1 MFFYVNQENCIKYGR
16 RGFDTMDT
24 KQLLEITTR
33 PPTALIEEIRQID
46 GDIMILGAGGKVGP
60 SLAIMAK
67 RACDFAGEQKRVFAV
82 SNYENEEIPAAM
94 RSYGVDSVNADLFD
108 SQSLAALPD
117 VKNIIFMAGR
127 KFGTSDNQSL
137 TWAVNVLLPYEV
149 CKRFPFSNFVVFS
162 TGNVYGDVSALSG
175 GSVETNEPRPDGE
188 YGQTCLGRERV
199 FEYFA
204 GLNGTKS
211 LLFRLNYSI
220 GLNYGVLFDIANSVY
235 EGTPVNLSRG
245 IYNCIWQGDVCA
257 YAIRALLHCTNPPNI
272 LNVTGAQRLSVRWTA
287 NEFAHIFGKSVR
299 FSGEERALGIY
310 SNTTKL
316 NSLMGVPE
324 FPLDDMIRLQAEWIA
339 GGGASLNA
347 PTHFEQA
354 DGKY

>member
-1 MFFYVNQENCIKYGR
+1 
-16 RGFDTMDT
+16 MDA

-33 PPTALIEEIRQID
+33 PTAALIEEIRQID

-67 RACDFAGEQKRVFAV
+67 RACALAGEQKRVLAV
-82 SNYENEEIPAAM
+82 STYENEEIPNIM
-94 RSYGVDSVNADLFD
+94 RGYGVEPMNADLFD
-108 SQSLAALPD
+108 SQKLAALPD

-149 CKRFPFSNFVVFS
+149 CKRFPSSNFVVFS
-162 TGNVYGDVSALSG
+162 TGNVYGDVSERSG
-175 GSVETNEPRPDGE
+175 GSVETDEARPDGE

-204 GLNGTKS
+204 GLNRTKS

-235 EGTPVNLSRG
+235 EDTPVNLSRG
-245 IYNCIWQGDVCA
+245 IFNCIWQGDVCA

-272 LNVTGAQRLSVRWTA
+272 LNVTGAQCVSARWTA
-287 NEFAHIFGKSVR
+287 NEFANIFGKIAL

-310 SNTTKL
+310 SNTAKL
-316 NSLMGVPE
+316 NSLMGAPE
-324 FPLDDMIRLQAEWIA
+324 FPLRDMIHMQAEWIT